1 MLIRVRVCEC
11 DGRCLLRL
19 LARVAGGR
27 RKRKS
32 GEGRGLISEAEKREG
47 VSKSKEGGGEGG
59 PVTVGQAGHFP
70 PQNVHE

>member
-1 MLIRVRVCEC
+1 MRVCEC

-47 VSKSKEGGGEGG
+47 VSKSKEGGGKEARSRF
-59 PVTVGQAGHFP
+59 VGQSGRFLP
-70 PQNVHE
+70 RNVHE